1 MTDAERDA
9 FARLVAVCRRL
20 RGPDGCP
27 WDQKQT
33 LESMTPYLTEEAAES
48 VEAIGNLD
56 AEHTAEE
63 LGDLA
68 FLVLFCLELSRERWG
83 IGIAEALDRAS
94 DKLIRRHPHVYG
106 DAQVKDGEDA
116 YRQWQE
122 IKKAEKKHASPTD
135 SLLGEQPKGLPAL
148 VAAYRLQEKAAAVG
162 FDWPT
167 PDGSLAKVR
176 EETDEVAH
184 ELAARP
190 AGAAPSPELAREMG
204 DLLFAVVNLSRKLGI
219 DPERELRGTMAR
231 FRARFVYIEQRLAE
245 LGRTP
250 VQSSLEEM
258 DALWDEAKRL
268 ARPAASD
275 TPGGRS

>member
-9 FARLVAVCRRL
+9 FARLLGVCRRL

-27 WDQKQT
+27 WDREQT

-48 VEAIGNLD
+48 VEAIGNAD
-56 AEHTAEE
+56 ADHTAEE

-68 FLVLFCLELSRERWG
+68 FLVLFCLELTRERWG
-83 IGIAEALDRAS
+83 LGLAEAFDRAS

-106 DAQVKDGEDA
+106 DANVKDGEAA

-122 IKKAEKKHASPTD
+122 IKKSERQDSGV

-167 PDGSLAKVR
+167 PEGPLAKVR
-176 EETDEVAH
+176 EETEEVAQAIG
-184 ELAARP
+184 EDTTP
-190 AGAAPSPELAREMG
+190 ALARELG
-204 DLLFAVVNLSRKLGI
+204 DLLFAVVNLSRKLGV
-219 DPERELRGTMAR
+219 DPERELRATMHR
-231 FRARFVYIEQRLAE
+231 FRERFVHIEKRLAE
-245 LGRTP
+245 SGRTP
-250 VQSSLEEM
+250 TQSNLEEM
-258 DALWDEAKRL
+258 DALWEEAKRL
-268 ARPAASD
+268 QRTPVA
-275 TPGGRS
+275 PGGKP